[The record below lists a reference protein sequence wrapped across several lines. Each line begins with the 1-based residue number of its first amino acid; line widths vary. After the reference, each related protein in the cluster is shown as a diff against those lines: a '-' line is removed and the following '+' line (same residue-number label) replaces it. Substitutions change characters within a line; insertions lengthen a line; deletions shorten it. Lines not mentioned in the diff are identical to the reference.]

1 MSEVTD
7 IVVPLLQ
14 KIQTQLSRL
23 EADVAVVRED
33 IHNVK
38 VRVTSLEANGSV
50 LNRRMDSFDFR
61 LERIERRLDLV
72 EV

>member
-7 IVVPLLQ
+7 IVVPMLRQLQ
-14 KIQTQLSRL
+14 
-23 EADVAVVRED
+23 ADMSNVKED
-33 IHNVK
+33 LHNIK
-38 VRVTSLEANGSV
+38 VRVTSIEAGFAV

-61 LERIERRLDLV
+61 LERIERRLNLI